1 MKAWQKKKQ
10 RSKQRVIAAAARED
24 IQFKK
29 PLTKKE
35 IAKVKSIQ
43 RRGKQITTKK
53 FYKAYHQLREE
64 GITVPVRTVLP
75 NFRIRTTKQSEYYH
89 RDKQHFIDQFI
100 ERVGVVIGNKDKLQE
115 IRKTLESLDA
125 DIIDDLL
132 RSLPSEVA
140 AAYYGSDGNNTSDIP
155 MFGDPEEVYNVIM
168 DVIGG
173 VRMV

>member
-10 RSKQRVIAAAARED
+10 RSKQRVIAASVKQDLDFAT
-24 IQFKK
+24 

-35 IAKVKSIQ
+35 TAKIKRNK
-43 RRGKQITTKK
+43 RRNRKITASQ
-53 FYKAYHQLREE
+53 FRAAYHQLREDD
-64 GITVPVRTVLP
+64 IIIAIKAVKAPRFRTA
-75 NFRIRTTKQSEYYH
+75 KQSAYFH
-89 RDKQHFIDQFI
+89 RDKERFIAQFID
-100 ERVGVVIGNKDKLQE
+100 RVGFVIGDKDKLRE
-115 IRKTLESLDA
+115 IRDTLEQLDA
-125 DIIDDLL
+125 DVIDDLL
-132 RSLPSEVA
+132 RSLPAEVA

>member
-10 RSKQRVIAAAARED
+10 RSKQRVIAASVKQDLDFAT
-24 IQFKK
+24 

-35 IAKVKSIQ
+35 TAKIKRNK
-43 RRGKQITTKK
+43 RRNRKIT
-53 FYKAYHQLREE
+53 ASQHQLREDD
-64 GITVPVRTVLP
+64 IIIAIKTVKAPRFRTA
-75 NFRIRTTKQSEYYH
+75 KQSAYFH
-89 RDKQHFIDQFI
+89 RDKERFIAQFID
-100 ERVGVVIGNKDKLQE
+100 RVGFVIGDKDKLRE
-115 IRKTLESLDA
+115 IRDTLELLDA
-125 DIIDDLL
+125 DVIDDLL
-132 RSLPSEVA
+132 RSLPAEVA